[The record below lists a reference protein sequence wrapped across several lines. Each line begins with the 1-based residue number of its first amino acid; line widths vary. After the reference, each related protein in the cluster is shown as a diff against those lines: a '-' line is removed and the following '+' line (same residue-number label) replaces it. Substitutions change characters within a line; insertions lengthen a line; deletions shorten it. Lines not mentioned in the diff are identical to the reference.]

1 MTESPTSPAAGSD
14 APAPGDR
21 TVVLRGL
28 LRRTSVLAALV
39 LLVIVSSFLNDRFL
53 SVPNLMNVL
62 RQVSI
67 VGILAVGMTFVI
79 ITKGID
85 LSVGS
90 ILGVSVVLFAGLLET
105 QSMAVAIPLGILA
118 AMGLGLVNGVGVA
131 LAGIPPFIMTLGT
144 LSFARGLAFIYTG
157 GTPIPILD
165 EAFYDLGNGYTF
177 GVPNPTLIL
186 IATLVISGVV
196 LAFTPFGRSVYAIG
210 SNEDA
215 ARLSGVPVGAYKTAV
230 YVISGGVAGVAGLV
244 YASQLSVGTPI
255 AGQAYELDA
264 IAAVVVGGTSLFG
277 GKGSVAG
284 TFVGT
289 LIIGVL
295 ANILN
300 LTGVDPFVQ
309 QLFKGALIVV
319 AVFIMARSSRT

>member
-1 MTESPTSPAAGSD
+1 MAGTTSSMSFTARSITSIWQ
-14 APAPGDR
+14 R
-21 TVVLRGL
+21 TGVL
-28 LRRTSVLAALV
+28 LALI
-39 LLVIVSSFLNDRFL
+39 LLVIASSLLSDRFL
-53 SVPNLMNVL
+53 TIPNLLNVL
-62 RQVSI
+62 RQVAI

-79 ITKGID
+79 LTKGID

-90 ILGVSVVLFAGLLET
+90 ILGLSVVLYAGVLES
-105 QSMAVAIPLGILA
+105 QPMIVAIPLGLIA
-118 AMGLGLVNGVGVA
+118 AMAAGLVNGVGVA
-131 LAGIPPFIMTLGT
+131 YAGIPPFIMTLGM

-165 EAFYDLGNGYTF
+165 ESFYDLGNGYLL
-177 GVPNPTLIL
+177 GVPIPSLIL
-186 IATLVISGVV
+186 LAVLLVSGIV
-196 LAFTPFGRSVYAIG
+196 LKLTPFGRSVYGIG

-215 ARLSGVPVGAYKTAV
+215 ARLSGLPVRPYKTLV
-230 YVISGGVAGVAGLV
+230 YVIMGGVAGLAGLV

-255 AGQAYELDA
+255 AGQGYELDA

-277 GKGSVAG
+277 GKGSVVG
-284 TFVGT
+284 TFIGT

-319 AVFIMARSSRT
+319 AVYIMSRSDRS